1 MNNNRN
7 KIENIVNLMYVLL
20 ILAGVS
26 IAMLTGKNGILTQA
40 KTAKEKTEI
49 SSLIEQVQVNIL
61 GKQAENNGGEV
72 TSGVLKEILEKY
84 FKGVPGKDE
93 ITTEWLE
100 TAELTSKEEYGGYE
114 IKLSDIYNGE
124 ISSSKI
130 IHFTVNGEEY
140 ETKENVTWEEFL
152 NEQEC
157 QGLSKESHY
166 GYIGKNFEFMGGA
179 NRRNR
184 RIHLFRR

>member
-1 MNNNRN
+1 MLTENNG
-7 KIENIVNLMYVLL
+7 IVNQV
-20 ILAGVS
+20 
-26 IAMLTGKNGILTQA
+26 QEA
-40 KTAKEKTEI
+40 KTKTEK
-49 SSLIEQVQVNIL
+49 SSLIEQVRID
-61 GKQAENNGGEV
+61 
-72 TSGVLKEILEKY
+72 ILEKEVE
-84 FKGVPGKDE
+84 KQEENIDS
-93 ITTEWLE
+93 TELQ
-100 TAELTSKEEYGGYE
+100 TILIAKEEYGGYE

-166 GYIGKNFEFMGGA
+166 GYIGKNFKFMGGA

>member
-1 MNNNRN
+1 
-7 KIENIVNLMYVLL
+7 
-20 ILAGVS
+20 
-26 IAMLTGKNGILTQA
+26 MLTENNGILNQVQEA
-40 KTAKEKTEI
+40 KTKTEK
-49 SSLIEQVQVNIL
+49 SSLIEQVRIDIL
-61 GKQAENNGGEV
+61 GKEVEKQEENIDSTELQ
-72 TSGVLKEILEKY
+72 TIL
-84 FKGVPGKDE
+84 
-93 ITTEWLE
+93 I
-100 TAELTSKEEYGGYE
+100 AKEECGGYE

-166 GYIGKNFEFMGGA
+166 GYIGKNFKFMGGA

-184 RIHLFRR
+184 RY

>member
-1 MNNNRN
+1 MR
-7 KIENIVNLMYVLL
+7 ID
-20 ILAGVS
+20 
-26 IAMLTGKNGILTQA
+26 
-40 KTAKEKTEI
+40 
-49 SSLIEQVQVNIL
+49 IL
-61 GKQAENNGGEV
+61 GKEVEKQEENIDSTELQ
-72 TSGVLKEILEKY
+72 TILNKY
-84 FKGVPGKDE
+84 FTNIPQNANDLIGYDE
-93 ITTEWLE
+93 NLE
-100 TAELTSKEEYGGYE
+100 AKEEYGGYND

-166 GYIGKNFEFMGGA
+166 GYIGKNFKFMGGA

>member
-1 MNNNRN
+1 
-7 KIENIVNLMYVLL
+7 
-20 ILAGVS
+20 
-26 IAMLTGKNGILTQA
+26 MLTGNNGILTQ
-40 KTAKEKTEI
+40 
-49 SSLIEQVQVNIL
+49 VQVDIL
-61 GKQAENNGGEV
+61 GEQAKGNGSEV
-72 TSGVLKEILEKY
+72 SAGTLQTILNKY
-84 FKGVPGKDE
+84 FDDVPEDANE
-93 ITTEWLE
+93 ITGE
-100 TAELTSKEEYGGYE
+100 TILIAKEEYGGYE

-166 GYIGKNFEFMGGA
+166 GYIGKNFKFMGGA